1 MDFYHYASATI
12 HKLVM
17 MSKPNRVPNYPGF
30 SEARAMNLLP
40 DFNVV
45 CKIDDQ
51 IAAQIPILV
60 RVAMRVK
67 NDYIVVAGV
76 TDSFG
81 NLTVS
86 GLELEKEIA
95 ISIAIFPMDYAE
107 IEGADSAYAGL
118 ISVQAMTIP
127 EVEKAIRAYDY
138 FSKEVTYRKGYR
150 SDLETAYRQLITM
163 SPRRM
168 DVEIGNVVDG
178 TLTTRFSTAS
188 SAFPAM
194 AGATHGHP
202 VP

>member
-1 MDFYHYASATI
+1 
-12 HKLVM
+12 
-17 MSKPNRVPNYPGF
+17 
-30 SEARAMNLLP
+30 MNLLP

-86 GLELEKEIA
+86 GLELEKEIT
-95 ISIAIFPMDYAE
+95 ISIAIFPMDYAD

-118 ISVQAMTIP
+118 ISVHAMTIP
-127 EVEKAIRAYDY
+127 EVEKAILAYDY

-150 SDLETAYRQLITM
+150 SDLETALSTIDNDVT
-163 SPRRM
+163 SPHGCGNWQRR
-168 DVEIGNVVDG
+168 
-178 TLTTRFSTAS
+178 
-188 SAFPAM
+188 
-194 AGATHGHP
+194 
-202 VP
+202 